1 MRLVRRDSSCD
12 RGRGLATRGCLR
24 RARRDR
30 RGAEARADFGTGNH
44 DRGPDRCGRPGRRG
58 RGTRGRRRS
67 STGRGETVRPLKAE
81 SMRRRIVLVG
91 FGNVGREF
99 ARVLLEN
106 RSELKRE
113 FGLDASIVAILTAR
127 HGSVENPAGIDVRK
141 ALRLADAGVS
151 LESCGRGIRERSPE
165 FIRRTRADVVVEVT
179 PLRIAPRQVAYDHV
193 LAALRTGK
201 HVITANKGP
210 VVYHYRQ
217 LRELPRKN
225 HIGFRYEGTVMD
237 GAPVFNLFQEAL
249 RGARVESFEGILN
262 STTNLVLSEI
272 EAGHTYAD
280 GVEAARRI
288 GFLETDP
295 SMDLDGW
302 DATVKACLLANVLMG
317 GRLRPERVPR
327 ERIASLT
334 SERIEKAKAASKRT
348 KLIAR
353 GWRTGRIVQAAVSLE
368 SVPTNHPLFSVDG
381 TSSSLVV
388 RTDMLKELQI
398 IERHPALRQT
408 AYALYSDLLAIHE
421 GRLSP

>member
-1 MRLVRRDSSCD
+1 MR
-12 RGRGLATRGCLR
+12 
-24 RARRDR
+24 
-30 RGAEARADFGTGNH
+30 H
-44 DRGPDRCGRPGRRG
+44 
-58 RGTRGRRRS
+58 
-67 STGRGETVRPLKAE
+67 
-81 SMRRRIVLVG
+81 RIVLVG

-99 ARVLLEN
+99 ARLLLEH

-151 LESCGRGIRERSPE
+151 LESCGRGIPDGSAEY
-165 FIRRTRADVVVEVT
+165 IRRARADVVVEVT
-179 PLRIAPRQVAYDHV
+179 PFRIATRQVAFDHV

-217 LRELPRKN
+217 LRELARRN
-225 HIGFRYEGTVMD
+225 RVGFRYEGTVMD

-249 RGARVESFEGILN
+249 HGARLESFEGILN

-317 GRLRPERVPR
+317 GSVRPERVPR
-327 ERIASLT
+327 QGVSSL
-334 SERIEKAKAASKRT
+334 AAEAVRDALTEGKRL
-348 KLIAR
+348 KQIAR
-353 GWRTGRIVQAAVSLE
+353 GWREGRTVNASVSIEAVG
-368 SVPTNHPLFSVDG
+368 PDHPLFSVNG
-381 TSSSLVV
+381 TSSSLLV
-388 RTDMLKELQI
+388 RTNMLNEFQI
-398 IERHPALRQT
+398 IERDPGLRQT
-408 AYALYSDLLAIHE
+408 AFAVYSDLIAIHE